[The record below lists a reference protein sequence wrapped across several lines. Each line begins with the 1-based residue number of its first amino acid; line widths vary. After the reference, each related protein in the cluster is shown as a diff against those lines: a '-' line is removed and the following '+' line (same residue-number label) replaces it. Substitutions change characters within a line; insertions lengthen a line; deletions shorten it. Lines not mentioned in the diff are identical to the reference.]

1 MDLLI
6 VIDLE
11 MYLLIME
18 MFYERAVLERQFI
31 LTPSHTKS
39 NYVTRGF
46 YLLKQIQG
54 NNTT

>member
-1 MDLLI
+1 
-6 VIDLE
+6 
-11 MYLLIME
+11 ME

-54 NNTT
+54 DNTT